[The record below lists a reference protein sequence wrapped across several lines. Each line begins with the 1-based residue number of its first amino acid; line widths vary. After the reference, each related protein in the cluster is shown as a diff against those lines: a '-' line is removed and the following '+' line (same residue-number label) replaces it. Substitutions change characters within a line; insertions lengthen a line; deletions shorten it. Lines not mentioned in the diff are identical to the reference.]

1 VALIRRVDLSKHG
14 VGVLVLYR
22 LRWAL
27 LLLAAL
33 AIVAT
38 IGYVTIEHYSWIDAV
53 YMTVITLGTIG

>member
-1 VALIRRVDLSKHG
+1 MALIRRVDLSKHG